1 MKPNLTACVA
11 ARSKG
16 PQMENE
22 RLWALIIVMMGA
34 AVLSGCGGTS
44 NPQERQLVSISVQPG
59 NAQAVA
65 PDGTIAFSA
74 VGNFNQAPLTQP
86 NFAVQWSSSD
96 SNVATVDTATGLA
109 TCATVGGP
117 VTIVG
122 SAPGKAGTVTGSG
135 VLTCQLSPNPVVKLS
150 TPSVGVICQD
160 IGFPSGCEC
169 TYTPGNTI
177 NGDLVTV
184 TNVGGAPLDIGMIAL
199 KDGTAGFSQTN
210 NCSATLDTGQSC
222 DIVVVYTPLSA
233 TSMGPAKSFD
243 QVIVSN
249 NSTDSP
255 QSVSL
260 GATSFCVFP

>member
-1 MKPNLTACVA
+1 MKSLTRGAELVLCVA
-11 ARSKG
+11 
-16 PQMENE
+16 
-22 RLWALIIVMMGA
+22 LILSA
-34 AVLSGCGGTS
+34 SGCGGRSKT
-44 NPQERQLVSISVQPG
+44 QERQLVSISVQPG

-86 NFAVQWSSSD
+86 NLAVQWSSSD
-96 SNVATVDTATGLA
+96 SSVAIVDTATGLA

-122 SAPGKAGTVTGSG
+122 SAPGKAGAITGSG

-150 TPSVGVICQD
+150 TPSVGVICRD
-160 IGFPSGCEC
+160 LGFPAGCGC

-177 NGDLVTV
+177 YGDPVTV
-184 TNVGGAPLDIGMIAL
+184 TNVGGAPLDIGAIAL
-199 KDGTAGFSQTN
+199 RDGTAGFSQTN

-222 DIVVVYTPLSA
+222 DIDVVYTPLSA
-233 TSMGPAKSFD
+233 TPLGPVRSFD
-243 QVIVSN
+243 QVIVSD

-260 GATSFCVFP
+260 GATSFCVLP